1 MDPVVAIL
9 LAGLWIGLSKGGLGG
24 PIAGALV
31 LPMLSQIM
39 PVPMAVGLILPLLL
53 LGDVFAM
60 WAYWR
65 VWDLHY
71 FRLMM
76 PFAIVGIVLGT
87 VLLATLPDLVL
98 RRVLGLFTLG
108 IVVYKLSSDS
118 LKRVEYRPRNWHGYL
133 AGWAAGFASALA
145 NLGGP
150 PVTAYLLLQKLSPSV
165 FIGTITLFFFV
176 VNLIKLPGYLGANII
191 DLEQL
196 LAIAWM
202 LPVIPVGVWVGRA
215 VVRRINNRLFEWSM
229 MIVLVWAG
237 ISLLLSSPP
246 V

>member
-65 VWDLHY
+65 VWDVHY

-76 PFAIVGIVLGT
+76 PFAVVGIVLGT

-202 LPVIPVGVWVGRA
+202 LPVIPVGVWVGRM

-229 MIVLVWAG
+229 IVVLVWAG

>member
-31 LPMLSQIM
+31 LPMLSQIV

-65 VWDLHY
+65 VWDVHY

-76 PFAIVGIVLGT
+76 PFAVVGIVLGT

-202 LPVIPVGVWVGRA
+202 LPVIPVGVWVGRM

-229 MIVLVWAG
+229 IVVLVWAG